1 MLPKAHQSAPETTK
15 EIVSGLKELF
25 VAQQLQITS
34 YFKIKCC
41 YLRVLINGLE
51 EKKKAA
57 LLQAI
62 SNRKREG
69 SKRYWQA

>member
-25 VAQQLQITS
+25 VAQQLKITS

-41 YLRVLINGLE
+41 YLRVLINVL
-51 EKKKAA
+51 
-57 LLQAI
+57 
-62 SNRKREG
+62 
-69 SKRYWQA
+69 